1 MSITLINIS
10 LTGDCSFTSSGAID
24 LLFTGNTPG
33 WAVYEGPTTTGLLPS
48 SAYTSTDYTLYQTS
62 GLPPGEYFLT
72 IVDASTYDIV
82 VPFYISSG
90 TSVSIDAE
98 GTTCNLTNGSITGTT
113 PSSYGAITLN
123 LYDFSDNLIS
133 VGPVIPGENS
143 YVFTNLLPNDGGG
156 CSGKSASVIVKS
168 STTFDYGAYIVNDS
182 SCISTEGQ
190 GKIFITGLTTPTSA
204 YTIDWLSNVNG
215 QTGTTITGLT
225 QGLYSVKV
233 TNTNGC
239 EVTKAFQV
247 NKVPNVGIG
256 SLLVTQPPSC
266 FLGDGEVTVIVTGG
280 TAPYF
285 YYGSNGASYVDFA
298 TSYTFTGL
306 SGGFFEVTITDAG
319 LCTDTKSTTLV
330 TPNSFNNVTIS
341 TTNSNCSNNN
351 GSIGVNIGAG
361 TPGTYSYTLS
371 GSNGS
376 FSMIPNGSLSETFL
390 NVSSGN
396 YIITIDKGGCVYSGT
411 TSVNNVDKFTIS
423 AITIDTTFGLN
434 NGEISTSISTGATL
448 PVSYKL
454 TGPSPSLVNVTQNI
468 GYFQNLA
475 PGTYT
480 LEVTDNDLLPCTQTK
495 TLFIAPSS
503 CVDYIYTTISP
514 ALGNDGRID
523 IYITDGTPP
532 FTISWNPVITGQT
545 GTTVTGLTSGTYE
558 LTITDGGGCF
568 KTTSILLNGTKLF
581 SSYEIFNICES
592 YFENT
597 KALAKRGILQMYSEG
612 FYDLTSG
619 DTNCIVTGATFTAQ
633 AVVGSEIKEELFYTS
648 TALND
653 YPTDYLWSETVKS
666 LFNQFNGIGDIII
679 DFENNTIKL
688 TNDCEEIQKNCSTQ
702 KYNLLNDE
710 NIKLNL
716 IIDYNIA
723 CVACT

>member
-1 MSITLINIS
+1 MYQAVIT
-10 LTGDCSFTSSGAID
+10 
-24 LLFTGNTPG
+24 
-33 WAVYEGPTTTGLLPS
+33 
-48 SAYTSTDYTLYQTS
+48 
-62 GLPPGEYFLT
+62 
-72 IVDASTYDIV
+72 
-82 VPFYISSG
+82 
-90 TSVSIDAE
+90 
-98 GTTCNLTNGSITGTT
+98 
-113 PSSYGAITLN
+113 
-123 LYDFSDNLIS
+123 
-133 VGPVIPGENS
+133 
-143 YVFTNLLPNDGGG
+143 
-156 CSGKSASVIVKS
+156 
-168 STTFDYGAYIVNDS
+168 
-182 SCISTEGQ
+182 
-190 GKIFITGLTTPTSA
+190 
-204 YTIDWLSNVNG
+204 
-215 QTGTTITGLT
+215 
-225 QGLYSVKV
+225 
-233 TNTNGC
+233 
-239 EVTKAFQV
+239 
-247 NKVPNVGIG
+247 
-256 SLLVTQPPSC
+256 
-266 FLGDGEVTVIVTGG
+266 
-280 TAPYF
+280 
-285 YYGSNGASYVDFA
+285 
-298 TSYTFTGL
+298 
-306 SGGFFEVTITDAG
+306 
-319 LCTDTKSTTLV
+319 
-330 TPNSFNNVTIS
+330 
-341 TTNSNCSNNN
+341 
-351 GSIGVNIGAG
+351 
-361 TPGTYSYTLS
+361 
-371 GSNGS
+371 
-376 FSMIPNGSLSETFL
+376 
-390 NVSSGN
+390 
-396 YIITIDKGGCVYSGT
+396 
-411 TSVNNVDKFTIS
+411 
-423 AITIDTTFGLN
+423 
-434 NGEISTSISTGATL
+434 TGATL